1 MQTLRNIYWLGVKEL
16 RSFFRDWVLLGL
28 VIYSFS
34 LAIIA
39 QAQSNSQELH
49 NASIALVD
57 EDRSELSGRLA
68 RAFLPPYFQPA
79 RLVAQKDVDR
89 LMDVGAYTFVLDIPP
104 NFQRDLEG
112 GRRPALQLNVDATA
126 MVQAGI
132 GSDYAAQILSDE
144 IGKFLARQDAPPAEK
159 IGQVVRI
166 AFNPNVVTS
175 WFTSVMGVISSTT
188 MLAIILAGAA
198 VVREREHGTVE
209 HLLVMPVTPFEI
221 AMAKIWA
228 NSLIIAGAV
237 GLSLV
242 FVVERLLHVPIE
254 GSIPLFLVGA
264 LLYLFFATS
273 VGVFLATIA
282 RTMPQLGL
290 LYILVAVPL
299 NLLSGGN
306 TPLEVTAAVAADH
319 HAGFALDPFRGHRAG
334 DPLSRRG
341 LRTGVAAFPRHGRD
355 RRGFFGAGLVALPVG
370 VLPSELMVSRRQTP
384 RPPCHRRGER
394 KRGSA
399 KMLQAGVTTWSRS
412 KA

>member
-1 MQTLRNIYWLGVKEL
+1 MQSLRNIFWLGTKEL
-16 RSFFRDWVLLGL
+16 RSFFRDGVLLGL

-39 QAQSNSQELH
+39 QAQSNSQEVR
-49 NASIALVD
+49 NASIAYVD
-57 EDRSELSGRLA
+57 EDHSELSARLV

-79 RLVAQKDVDR
+79 RAIAQQDVDR
-89 LMDVGAYTFVLDIPP
+89 LMDVGAYTFVIDIPP
-104 NFQRDLEG
+104 HFERDLLG
-112 GRRPALQLNVDATA
+112 GRRPELQINVDATA

-132 GSDYAAQILSDE
+132 GSAYAAQILSDE
-144 IGKFLARQDAPPAEK
+144 IAKFLSRQDEPPPAP
-159 IGQVVRI
+159 ISQVVHI

-228 NSLIIAGAV
+228 NSLIIVGAV
-237 GLSLV
+237 GLSLF
-242 FVVERLLHVPIE
+242 FVVEKLLRVPIE

-264 LLYLFFATS
+264 LLYLFFSTS

-299 NLLSGGN
+299 NLLSGAN
-306 TPLEVTAAVAADH
+306 TPLESMPSWLRAIMEVSPSTHFVAIAQAILYRG
-319 HAGFALDPFRGHRAG
+319 AGFDLVWRRFLATGLIGAVFLALALWRFR
-334 DPLSRRG
+334 S
-341 LRTGVAAFPRHGRD
+341 
-355 RRGFFGAGLVALPVG
+355 
-370 VLPSELMVSRRQTP
+370 VS
-384 RPPCHRRGER
+384 
-394 KRGSA
+394 A
-399 KMLQAGVTTWSRS
+399 RS
-412 KA
+412 G